1 VLQPGYSRNAIEAKF
16 IMAVFFWPRRTAV
29 PGIEKRSKLIELIKY
44 SQEINQ
50 MILIKHKLSFS
61 SKLRNQ
67 MSQYLYLYINIY
79 DYK

>member
-1 VLQPGYSRNAIEAKF
+1 
-16 IMAVFFWPRRTAV
+16 V

-50 MILIKHKLSFS
+50 MILIKHAKLSFS